1 MGMVQLAG
9 KKAGWVVVSY
19 DTDYCHHCG
28 SSIMRKE
35 VCV

>member
-19 DTDYCHHCG
+19 DTDYCPHCG
-28 SSIMRKE
+28 SRMRKE
-35 VCV
+35 KCV